1 MIDFLIQKQDTFQ
14 IIRDQIAAIL
24 ATEIANQY
32 ALAQVEGSVD
42 AELWNFAVLSEST
55 NPVEAWLEEQP
66 EDEPNLTPIV
76 NVWYDTTS
84 FDSAS
89 SVQSNRQTGKGTFQI
104 DCYAAGVA
112 QDTDAGHLPGD
123 IDAANRVQNVLMLV
137 RNILMSS
144 EYVYLGLPRGE
155 FVGNRAI
162 QSTTMLQPQFAS
174 PTARKILCA
183 RLSFGVSYNEYA
195 PENTFPDLEL
205 ISVDISENG
214 QVVIQAEY
222 DKT

>member
-1 MIDFLIQKQDTFQ
+1 VIDSLIQKQDTFQ

-42 AELWNFAVLSEST
+42 AELWNFKVFVETT
-55 NPVEAWLEEQP
+55 NPVEAWLEEDP
-66 EDEPNLTPIV
+66 YDRIDLTPIV
-76 NVWYDTTS
+76 NVWYDTTTFS
-84 FDSAS
+84 GAS
-89 SVQSNRQTGKGTFQI
+89 SIQAGRQTGNGTFQI

-112 QDTDAGHLPGD
+112 QDTATGHLPGD
-123 IDAANRVQNVLMLV
+123 VDAANRAQNVLMLV

-144 EYVYLGLPRGE
+144 EYVYLALARNL
-155 FVGNRAI
+155 VGNRNI

-174 PTARKILCA
+174 ASARKIVCA
-183 RLSFGVSYNEYA
+183 RVSFGVNYNEFA

-205 ISVDISENG
+205 ISVDVSENG
-214 QVVIQAEY
+214 RVVIQAEY